1 MSLSH
6 GVNTKKISIEGMSYT
21 YLSSTLTTMERKFG
35 IKAKELAYLMSGN
48 EISQFLFLFALPFM
62 IRERVCLR
70 RRAVTD

>member
-1 MSLSH
+1 
-6 GVNTKKISIEGMSYT
+6 MSYT

-62 IRERVCLR
+62 IREHRDACISFCLLPHQ
-70 RRAVTD
+70 

>member
-1 MSLSH
+1 MGHPVLR
-6 GVNTKKISIEGMSYT
+6 TYSILGMSYT

-62 IRERVCLR
+62 IRDYH
-70 RRAVTD
+70 T

>member
-1 MSLSH
+1 
-6 GVNTKKISIEGMSYT
+6 MSYT

-62 IRERVCLR
+62 IRDPLVRFSLL
-70 RRAVTD
+70 